1 MYSTYNLAYGERKY
15 TALIIQLMEKE
26 NSGGAF
32 AQQAEDC
39 VFESQSLKT

>member
-1 MYSTYNLAYGERKY
+1 
-15 TALIIQLMEKE
+15 MEKE
-26 NSGGAF
+26 NTSDRGGGAF